1 MTCLFLELNYKFV
14 LLNKSNMSSPKERI
28 INTTFELF
36 AKQGYNSTGIN
47 QIIAEANVARAS
59 FYQYFKSKE
68 DLCVEFLN
76 VRHEYWF
83 NALHNFTS
91 KQKDVKSKI
100 ISSFDFLIYM
110 NQKED
115 FRGCSF
121 LNILSEISTD
131 NVKILSVIQS
141 HKTDLRNYFSE
152 LIEDKDLSD
161 HIYLLFESSIIESQL
176 FRSNELIEK
185 SKKIITN
192 LM

>member
-1 MTCLFLELNYKFV
+1 
-14 LLNKSNMSSPKERI
+14 MSSPKERI
-28 INTTFELF
+28 IATTFELF
-36 AKQGYNSTGIN
+36 ARQGYNSTGIN
-47 QIIAEANVARAS
+47 QIVAEANVAKAS

-76 VRHEYWF
+76 VRHNYWF
-83 NALHNFTS
+83 NELNRFVS
-91 KQKDVKSKI
+91 KEKNVKSKL

-110 NQKED
+110 NRKEN

-121 LNILSEISTD
+121 LNILSEISSD
-131 NVKILSVIQS
+131 NVKILNVIQN
-141 HKTDLRNYFSE
+141 HKKDLRNYFSE

-185 SKKIITN
+185 SKKIITP
-192 LM
+192 LI